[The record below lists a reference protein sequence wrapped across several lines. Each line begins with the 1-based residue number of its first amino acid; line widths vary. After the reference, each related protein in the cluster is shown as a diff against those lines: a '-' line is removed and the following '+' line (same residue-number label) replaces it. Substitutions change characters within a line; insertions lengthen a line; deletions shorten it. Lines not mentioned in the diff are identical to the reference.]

1 MPLTPGRRSPT
12 TQPRPS
18 ASPEDRPRP
27 PRPGRRP
34 VWTRAASVS
43 VLRLGVLIGGLV
55 IIVDLLSVLLT
66 RDINPDDAVMFEIGD
81 QLVNYVLFSVL
92 GILVA
97 RDTGLNYAG
106 IFAGI
111 FASLLDAVVVAAATL
126 MAPTATSMPVVE
138 EVFINNLV
146 IGTVFAGV
154 SGFVYS
160 FMQRWSGG
168 RRAR

>member
-1 MPLTPGRRSPT
+1 MPLTPGGRSPS
-12 TQPRPS
+12 TQPRPAPS
-18 ASPEDRPRP
+18 SDDRPRP

-34 VWTRAASVS
+34 IWTRTASIS
-43 VLRLGVLIGGLV
+43 VVRLGALIGGLV

-66 RDINPDDAVMFEIGD
+66 RDINPDDAVMYEIFD

-92 GILVA
+92 GILVV

-126 MAPTATSMPVVE
+126 MAPTATPVPVVE

-160 FMQRWSGG
+160 FIQRWSGG
-168 RRAR
+168 RRMR